1 MFAELK
7 KEFSNLSP
15 LAAYGVVILFFLI
28 LYMAL
33 ENLQGRVQV
42 KAEAVQEAQ
51 IELMT
56 LDRLKASTVWEER
69 LRLSEN
75 IKDNADATL
84 WTGATEGV
92 ISATLEQYLRD
103 VVGAEKLRNIRIV
116 TDPVPV
122 TVNDIET
129 LSFEVS
135 GAIPA
140 SLSPVKIVADLAMSE
155 RRVFIKETSLSL
167 ARGGSRLSAFSVS
180 GFVPIAVQEPS
191 QVEEA
196 P

>member
-1 MFAELK
+1 
-7 KEFSNLSP
+7 
-15 LAAYGVVILFFLI
+15 
-28 LYMAL
+28 MAL

-75 IKDNADATL
+75 IKDNAQATL

-103 VVGAEKLRNIRIV
+103 VVGAETLRNIRIV

-167 ARGGSRLSAFSVS
+167 ARGGSRLSSFSVS
-180 GFVPIAVQEPS
+180 GFIPIAVQEPS